1 MSFDEMR
8 EFTRRGAEHYG
19 IDPSLAFAMFEQESQ
34 WDPKAVSPAGAIG
47 VAQLMPETA
56 KGLGVNPHDTWE
68 NIDGGLRYLKQQLDK
83 YKDPSLALAA
93 YNAGPGAVDRA
104 KGIPQNAET
113 PGHVQKVMSRYNDIR
128 LQRFAA
134 GKEAPGEEQKAFD
147 ATRPI
152 DVLGSG
158 DAFTALLSGAGQPAA
173 DFYKFLGGMEAKWQQ
188 TGETAQSAQQ
198 KIQDLALTE
207 GGAGQLPLM
216 PSGKPSS
223 LVGAP
228 LLATDLSRKPRPTV
242 PAAYPAHELMAMDWP
257 TGAKDTAPS
266 VPLPPAEEQ
275 PFYKQGQ
282 KLQSMLD
289 AMRMPGPVGDI
300 LHSVGT
306 VGGIM
311 VGTHAL
317 SSPAAVAA
325 FATGTPGMEALYTI
339 APRAVETLFR
349 YGPAAT
355 AGAIIGQ
362 PPGYEAAREAGK
374 DPQESAEIAQWN
386 MLVGTSMAAP
396 VGQMLSKLDRFVGGG
411 LRKTLWEMAKSG
423 TSFASTMAFM
433 NSMNNVVA
441 KLNYDELRGVM
452 DGVLENVPKDYI
464 VGMLLF
470 GIGAAA
476 KRAVEGKAKAEGKPI
491 PPEVYE
497 FDERSQTWWE
507 QVSPYR
513 WIEAEAEPGLEIP
526 GQAEVT
532 SEVPK
537 VSEAKKTTPVDL
549 EKKLQKIEKRNYSAN
564 QVERTRKYY
573 KDNYDIDLEIQ
584 DSEVKG
590 KFRLVRKA
598 PVEVAPTPVE
608 PTELTL
614 EQELQQNH
622 EAAAE
627 EIPPEVLTAPEEP
640 MLTQEMRDALTAAR
654 EGKRAT
660 PEGLPLT
667 DAERASLRHGLD
679 LAAKWREEQAAK
691 RAKESE
697 DAATSVNRVDIGK
710 EGLTEAE
717 QTEIDDRV
725 VDAYEKTK
733 SYVQA
738 AKEVGLSIAETKARH
753 KYATGLTEKRPYDI
767 VEEKAQPT
775 ERTLE
780 TPTEPYTDVR
790 DALEKAGKVSG
801 AGRVEAPPTFA
812 SQKEARAWLL
822 ENKKE
827 GTIVPTG
834 GKFKILDVK
843 DASAYDLFSLSPNM
857 SSDPVWYSKLQEAV
871 VQDHANWPKRL
882 NGADALKRIE
892 KLVQG
897 GKAKKEELDDMLR
910 LTGLKARLEEMQG
923 ASRDDVLNEIMS
935 NGIEV
940 EERWIES
947 PKYKNT
953 SNYNLSGPRE
963 GYFELVLT
971 SPQAGELPSDPAH
984 FIEGKGKRQIGWV
997 RGNWRTDAEGRRIL
1011 FIEEVQSKRHQGEPD
1026 STAPF
1031 QKSWLRLISRRL
1043 LRYAAENNADAVA
1056 WTTGEQQAERW
1067 SLRQVADELLYDGT
1081 QLRGWKDGE
1090 PTFNRDINEKDLLD
1104 YVGKDLAKQLIA
1116 GGDTARQFNSL
1127 TAKLAIADA
1136 RLADANDQLN
1146 NASRVGGATSESQQL
1161 LLALRN
1167 AREKEADALRREI
1180 YFGPRETRVSVPEGY
1195 EFYSSKWP
1203 EKIYGF
1209 ARGGYEKSLLAT
1221 AMKEAM
1227 GQFKGKVGEV
1237 GSKRSAFDPALD
1249 QLYLDLMNTEDP
1261 AQRRILEQQIK
1272 DATKL
1277 PSTEMRLDEFSRQPS
1292 VTITPEAKAFWSKN
1306 PMALYSLSPNMI
1318 NPFNVKG
1325 IKDFFDRRLEAIGA
1339 PDEIKRAYLADDMGW
1354 LESWA
1359 AQTQWLVDKNPR
1371 LYPIFETTH
1380 NMIGRA
1386 GVGVQEAIQS
1396 WAERWIALKP
1406 ESKQRATDFEVD
1418 LDRKAEQL
1426 RKAEKSAYAERGIT
1440 ESRFVKTSAGNIR
1453 LNPKFHEQWYEK
1465 TRPLFK
1471 GTQEEFDLIFE
1482 HRKMYDK
1489 IAEVKWNMSRKYYKR
1504 GSNDLKRLREE
1515 VFLLQDYFPHQRD
1528 GEFALG
1534 GYVTDAEGN
1543 RSKVYDHAFD
1553 IPKALYAAQ
1562 KMGNKFE
1569 VRKTGDKAS
1578 YGTFK
1583 DKGAA
1588 ESAAK
1593 KLGSEYYAADTGI
1606 RAIEGFVRNV
1616 IMPKIANDPI
1626 LAQLQIPEGGWQ
1638 IERRESPYI
1647 QSLAN
1652 SPHTAMALQHITSRV
1667 SREIMKDKTKTPAEK
1682 AQLLGPYTKL
1692 WNEAI
1697 AETLRKGTLGG
1708 HWATRSGIHGYA
1720 VDDAGK
1726 VAHKYA
1732 TQFYRTLAKMETA
1745 TELTKLIKEVKGDR
1759 PNEAKWAARYM
1770 ERVLDPDYD
1779 LTGIV
1784 GGLRSLSYF
1793 SMINPIR
1800 FFGVNLTNGVVS
1812 GAQQI
1817 VADTGNV
1824 AWKYIPKAIWDATRW
1839 YMKKTKLPAEEE
1851 RMLKELHDNGVLR
1864 PQFLDAISR
1873 RLEADPEAKSLLW
1886 WKFKNVI
1893 TTPARSSEIISR
1905 LYTAL
1910 AAFRAA
1916 NDGLVSSERAKERF
1930 GSAITERVKGPM
1942 TDEQYQRNT
1951 RYAAKIVDDSH
1962 MIWGELNRPE
1972 IVTRGAVGKALGSAL
1987 IFRHYSQGLFHM
1999 WKSLYGEGG
2008 NRGYGR
2014 MAMAESLAAQML
2026 LGGTIAGG
2034 ILNGF
2039 YQAIFGTNMWDD
2051 ARKNIGS
2058 TATDLLEYGAPS
2070 LVGLS
2075 MHSSFDLEPP
2085 EAWDELFGVPASIVK
2100 NWSKAWKAA
2109 SVKDYQKAF
2118 EYTVPLKIAR
2128 DLSVAVRLGTEG
2140 LTTAGG
2146 SPVSAPGSSEPYKI
2160 SLPEAVGQAAGFSPM
2175 STTHLWEAQEATM
2188 SMEQRRQKAQDAW
2201 VTRYTNALR
2210 RGDQKEMTAVIDEAV
2225 AWNDKWISKGVPQLA
2240 VDIGPAI
2247 KQRVKPVQPSRKM
2260 RGLAREMQERALRM
2274 QQD

>member
-8 EFTRRGAEHYG
+8 EFTRRGAEYYG

-93 YNAGPGAVDRA
+93 YNAGPGAVDKA
-104 KGIPQNAET
+104 KGIPQNTET

-128 LQRFAA
+128 MQRFAA
-134 GKEAPGEEQKAFD
+134 GKEAPGEESKAFD
-147 ATRPI
+147 VTKPV
-152 DVLGSG
+152 DVLGTG
-158 DAFTALLSGAGQPAA
+158 DALTTLMSGGGQPAA

-228 LLATDLSRKPRPTV
+228 LLATDLAMKPRPTV
-242 PAAYPAHELMAMDWP
+242 PTAYPAHELMAMDWP
-257 TGAKDTAPS
+257 TSVKDTAPS

-282 KLQSMLD
+282 KIQSMLD

-311 VGTHAL
+311 VGTQAL
-317 SSPAAVAA
+317 SSPAVVATIA
-325 FATGTPGMEALYTI
+325 EGVPGMEALYAI
-339 APRAVETLFR
+339 APKAVETFFR
-349 YGPAAT
+349 YMPAAT
-355 AGAIIGQ
+355 AGAVIGQ
-362 PPGYEAAREAGK
+362 PSGYEAAREAGK

-396 VGQMLSKLDRFVGGG
+396 VGQMLSKLDRFAGGG

-423 TSFASTMAFM
+423 TSFAGTMAFM

-470 GIGAAA
+470 GLGAAA
-476 KRAVEGKAKAEGKPI
+476 KRAMEGKAKSEGKPT

-513 WIEAEAEPGLEIP
+513 WIEVEAEPGLEIP
-526 GQAEVT
+526 GQAEVAP
-532 SEVPK
+532 EVPK
-537 VSEAKKTTPVDL
+537 ISEAKKTTPADL
-549 EKKLQKIEKRNYSAN
+549 EKKLQKIEKRDYSAN

-573 KDNYDIDLEIQ
+573 KDNYGIDLEVQ

-590 KFRLVRKA
+590 KFRLVRKTPA
-598 PVEVAPTPVE
+598 ETAPTPVE

-654 EGKRAT
+654 EGKRT
-660 PEGLPLT
+660 VPEGLPLT

-834 GKFKILDVK
+834 GKFKILDMK
-843 DASAYDLFSLSPNM
+843 DASTYDLFSLSPNM

-871 VQDHANWPKRL
+871 AQDHANWPKRL

-971 SPQAGELPSDPAH
+971 SPQAGELPTDPSH

-997 RGNWRTDAEGRRIL
+997 RGNWRTDAEGKRIL
-1011 FIEEVQSKRHQGEPD
+1011 FIEEVQSKRHQEGREKGYKQGLPILNFANWLAEKGIFTTLEERVRMFRERTSPEFLQWQTEHEEAFRDASKIPD
-1026 STAPF
+1026 APF
-1031 QKSWLRLISRRL
+1031 RQSWARLISRRL
-1043 LRYAAENNADAVA
+1043 LRYAAENNADAIA

-1067 SLRQVADELLYDGT
+1067 SLRQVADGLKVSDSASQPGKIKLKT
-1081 QLRGWKDGE
+1081 RKDGE
-1090 PTFNRDINEKDLLD
+1090 IKSHFIEPSKLPD
-1104 YVGKDLAKQLIA
+1104 YVSKEMAEK
-1116 GGDTARQFNSL
+1116 L
-1127 TAKLAIADA
+1127 TTNKGQWVD
-1136 RLADANDQLN
+1136 
-1146 NASRVGGATSESQQL
+1146 
-1161 LLALRN
+1161 
-1167 AREKEADALRREI
+1167 
-1180 YFGPRETRVSVPEGY
+1180 VPEGY

-1237 GSKRSAFDPALD
+1237 QSPA
-1249 QLYLDLMNTEDP
+1249 TEELAKFP
-1261 AQRRILEQQIK
+1261 
-1272 DATKL
+1272 
-1277 PSTEMRLDEFSRQPS
+1277 DELRASFSRQPS

-1306 PMALYSLSPNMI
+1306 PMALYSLSPNML

-1426 RKAEKSAYAERGIT
+1426 RKAGKAAYEERGIT

-1465 TRPLFK
+1465 TRPLFN

-1489 IAEVKWNMSRKYYKR
+1489 IAEAKWNMSRKYYKR

-1588 ESAAK
+1588 EGAAK
-1593 KLGSEYYAADTGI
+1593 KLGPEYYASDTGI

-1616 IMPKIANDPI
+1616 IMPRIANDPI

-1652 SPHTAMALQHITSRV
+1652 NPHTAMALQHITSRV

-1886 WKFKNVI
+1886 WKFKNTI

-1942 TDEQYQRNT
+1942 TDEQYKRNT

>member
-1 MSFDEMR
+1 MAELSDYI
-8 EFTRRGAEHYG
+8 EFVRAGAKHYG
-19 IDPSLAFAMFEQESQ
+19 IEPDLAFAMFEQESQ
-34 WDPKAVSPAGAIG
+34 WDPKAVGSSGEIG

-93 YNAGPGAVDRA
+93 YNAGPGAVDKA

-113 PGHVQKVMSRYNDIR
+113 PGHVQKVMSRYNDICM
-128 LQRFAA
+128 QRFAA
-134 GKEAPGEEQKAFD
+134 GKEAPGEESKAFD
-147 ATRPI
+147 VTKPV
-152 DVLGSG
+152 DVLGTG
-158 DAFTALLSGAGQPAA
+158 DALTTLMSGAGQPAA
-173 DFYKFLGGMEAKWQQ
+173 DFYKFLGGIEAKWQQ
-188 TGETAQSAQQ
+188 TGEMAQSAQQ

-228 LLATDLSRKPRPTV
+228 LLATDLAMKPRPTV

-257 TGAKDTAPS
+257 EQPKMITGRTLEEPL
-266 VPLPPAEEQ
+266 LPPAEEQ
-275 PFYKQGQ
+275 PYYKQGQ
-282 KLQSMLD
+282 KIQSMLD

-300 LHSVGT
+300 LHSAGT

-311 VGTHAL
+311 VGTQAL
-317 SSPAAVAA
+317 SSPAAVATIA
-325 FATGTPGMEALYTI
+325 SGTPGMEALYAI
-339 APRAVETLFR
+339 APKAVETFFR
-349 YGPAAT
+349 YMPAAT

-362 PPGYEAAREAGK
+362 APGYEAAREAGK

-396 VGQMLSKLDRFVGGG
+396 VGQMLSKLDRFAGGG

-423 TSFASTMAFM
+423 TSFAGTMAFM

-452 DGVLENVPKDYI
+452 QGVLENVPKDFA
-464 VGMLLF
+464 VGALLF
-470 GIGAAA
+470 GLGRAA
-476 KRAVEGKAKAEGKPI
+476 KRTMEGKAKEDGKPV

-497 FDERSQTWWE
+497 FDERSKTWWE
-507 QVSPYR
+507 QVSPER

-526 GQAEVT
+526 GQDEVA
-532 SEVPK
+532 SEV
-537 VSEAKKTTPVDL
+537 AKTPVAKAVTPTDL
-549 EKKLQKIEKRNYSAN
+549 EKKLQKIEKRDYSAN

-573 KDNYDIDLEIQ
+573 KDNYGIDLEVQ

-598 PVEVAPTPVE
+598 PVEVASTPTE

-627 EIPPEVLTAPEEP
+627 EIPPDVLTAPEEP

-654 EGKRAT
+654 EGKRAA

-697 DAATSVNRVDIGK
+697 DAASIIPAEQFFHGNPNPNLRSSADMPKGHRGYFVTTSPQVAQKFTSDKGRVYEVTIDKDSLFDARNPEDLARFQAEWRRKGYTWSPSELSLRRGNHATYEDYQVQSTLEELGYKGNWQIEDGADVYRVFSRKQIRTLTPYDATSVNRVDIGK

-717 QTEIDDRV
+717 QTEIDDKV

-738 AKEVGLSIAETKARH
+738 AKKVGLSIAETKARH

-780 TPTEPYTDVR
+780 TPTEPYTDVS

-801 AGRVEAPPTFA
+801 AKRVEAPPTFA
-812 SQKEARAWLL
+812 SQKEARTWLL

-827 GTIVPTG
+827 GTIASTG
-834 GKFKILDVK
+834 AKFKILDLK

-857 SSDPVWYSKLQEAV
+857 
-871 VQDHANWPKRL
+871 L
-882 NGADALKRIE
+882 NP
-892 KLVQG
+892 
-897 GKAKKEELDDMLR
+897 
-910 LTGLKARLEEMQG
+910 
-923 ASRDDVLNEIMS
+923 S
-935 NGIEV
+935 N
-940 EERWIES
+940 
-947 PKYKNT
+947 
-953 SNYNLSGPRE
+953 
-963 GYFELVLT
+963 
-971 SPQAGELPSDPAH
+971 
-984 FIEGKGKRQIGWV
+984 V
-997 RGNWRTDAEGRRIL
+997 R
-1011 FIEEVQSKRHQGEPD
+1011 
-1026 STAPF
+1026 
-1031 QKSWLRLISRRL
+1031 
-1043 LRYAAENNADAVA
+1043 
-1056 WTTGEQQAERW
+1056 
-1067 SLRQVADELLYDGT
+1067 
-1081 QLRGWKDGE
+1081 
-1090 PTFNRDINEKDLLD
+1090 
-1104 YVGKDLAKQLIA
+1104 
-1116 GGDTARQFNSL
+1116 
-1127 TAKLAIADA
+1127 
-1136 RLADANDQLN
+1136 
-1146 NASRVGGATSESQQL
+1146 
-1161 LLALRN
+1161 
-1167 AREKEADALRREI
+1167 
-1180 YFGPRETRVSVPEGY
+1180 
-1195 EFYSSKWP
+1195 
-1203 EKIYGF
+1203 
-1209 ARGGYEKSLLAT
+1209 
-1221 AMKEAM
+1221 
-1227 GQFKGKVGEV
+1227 
-1237 GSKRSAFDPALD
+1237 
-1249 QLYLDLMNTEDP
+1249 
-1261 AQRRILEQQIK
+1261 
-1272 DATKL
+1272 
-1277 PSTEMRLDEFSRQPS
+1277 
-1292 VTITPEAKAFWSKN
+1292 
-1306 PMALYSLSPNMI
+1306 
-1318 NPFNVKG
+1318 G

-1339 PDEIKRAYLADDMGW
+1339 PDEIKRAYLADDMGNI
-1354 LESWA
+1354 ESWA

-1418 LDRKAEQL
+1418 LDRKAEQF
-1426 RKAEKSAYAERGIT
+1426 RKAGKAAYEDRGIT

-1465 TRPLFK
+1465 TRPLFS

-1489 IAEVKWNMSRKYYKR
+1489 IAEAKWNMSRKYYKR

-1569 VRKTGDKAS
+1569 VRKTDDKAS

-1593 KLGSEYYAADTGI
+1593 KLGPEYYASDTGI

-1616 IMPKIANDPI
+1616 IMPRIANDPI

-1652 SPHTAMALQHITSRV
+1652 NPHTAMALQYVTSRV

-1779 LTGIV
+1779 LVGIV

-1886 WKFKNVI
+1886 WKIKNVI

-1942 TDEQYQRNT
+1942 TDEQYQRNI

-2008 NRGYGR
+2008 NRGYGK

-2051 ARKNIGS
+2051 ARKYIGS

-2070 LVGLS
+2070 LVGLN

-2128 DLSVAVRLGTEG
+2128 DLSVAIRLGTEG

-2188 SMEQRRQKAQDAW
+2188 SMEQRRQNAQDAW

-2210 RGDQKEMTAVIDEAV
+2210 RGDQKEMTSVIDEAV

-2247 KQRVKPVQPSRKM
+2247 KQRMKPVQPSRKM

>member
-1 MSFDEMR
+1 
-8 EFTRRGAEHYG
+8 
-19 IDPSLAFAMFEQESQ
+19 
-34 WDPKAVSPAGAIG
+34 
-47 VAQLMPETA
+47 
-56 KGLGVNPHDTWE
+56 
-68 NIDGGLRYLKQQLDK
+68 
-83 YKDPSLALAA
+83 
-93 YNAGPGAVDRA
+93 
-104 KGIPQNAET
+104 
-113 PGHVQKVMSRYNDIR
+113 
-128 LQRFAA
+128 
-134 GKEAPGEEQKAFD
+134 
-147 ATRPI
+147 
-152 DVLGSG
+152 
-158 DAFTALLSGAGQPAA
+158 
-173 DFYKFLGGMEAKWQQ
+173 
-188 TGETAQSAQQ
+188 
-198 KIQDLALTE
+198 
-207 GGAGQLPLM
+207 
-216 PSGKPSS
+216 
-223 LVGAP
+223 
-228 LLATDLSRKPRPTV
+228 
-242 PAAYPAHELMAMDWP
+242 
-257 TGAKDTAPS
+257 
-266 VPLPPAEEQ
+266 
-275 PFYKQGQ
+275 
-282 KLQSMLD
+282 
-289 AMRMPGPVGDI
+289 
-300 LHSVGT
+300 
-306 VGGIM
+306 
-311 VGTHAL
+311 
-317 SSPAAVAA
+317 
-325 FATGTPGMEALYTI
+325 
-339 APRAVETLFR
+339 
-349 YGPAAT
+349 
-355 AGAIIGQ
+355 
-362 PPGYEAAREAGK
+362 
-374 DPQESAEIAQWN
+374 
-386 MLVGTSMAAP
+386 
-396 VGQMLSKLDRFVGGG
+396 
-411 LRKTLWEMAKSG
+411 
-423 TSFASTMAFM
+423 
-433 NSMNNVVA
+433 
-441 KLNYDELRGVM
+441 
-452 DGVLENVPKDYI
+452 
-464 VGMLLF
+464 
-470 GIGAAA
+470 
-476 KRAVEGKAKAEGKPI
+476 
-491 PPEVYE
+491 
-497 FDERSQTWWE
+497 
-507 QVSPYR
+507 
-513 WIEAEAEPGLEIP
+513 
-526 GQAEVT
+526 
-532 SEVPK
+532 
-537 VSEAKKTTPVDL
+537 
-549 EKKLQKIEKRNYSAN
+549 
-564 QVERTRKYY
+564 
-573 KDNYDIDLEIQ
+573 
-584 DSEVKG
+584 
-590 KFRLVRKA
+590 
-598 PVEVAPTPVE
+598 
-608 PTELTL
+608 
-614 EQELQQNH
+614 
-622 EAAAE
+622 
-627 EIPPEVLTAPEEP
+627 
-640 MLTQEMRDALTAAR
+640 
-654 EGKRAT
+654 
-660 PEGLPLT
+660 
-667 DAERASLRHGLD
+667 
-679 LAAKWREEQAAK
+679 
-691 RAKESE
+691 
-697 DAATSVNRVDIGK
+697 
-710 EGLTEAE
+710 
-717 QTEIDDRV
+717 
-725 VDAYEKTK
+725 
-733 SYVQA
+733 
-738 AKEVGLSIAETKARH
+738 
-753 KYATGLTEKRPYDI
+753 
-767 VEEKAQPT
+767 
-775 ERTLE
+775 
-780 TPTEPYTDVR
+780 
-790 DALEKAGKVSG
+790 
-801 AGRVEAPPTFA
+801 
-812 SQKEARAWLL
+812 
-822 ENKKE
+822 
-827 GTIVPTG
+827 
-834 GKFKILDVK
+834 
-843 DASAYDLFSLSPNM
+843 
-857 SSDPVWYSKLQEAV
+857 
-871 VQDHANWPKRL
+871 
-882 NGADALKRIE
+882 
-892 KLVQG
+892 
-897 GKAKKEELDDMLR
+897 
-910 LTGLKARLEEMQG
+910 
-923 ASRDDVLNEIMS
+923 
-935 NGIEV
+935 
-940 EERWIES
+940 
-947 PKYKNT
+947 
-953 SNYNLSGPRE
+953 
-963 GYFELVLT
+963 
-971 SPQAGELPSDPAH
+971 
-984 FIEGKGKRQIGWV
+984 
-997 RGNWRTDAEGRRIL
+997 
-1011 FIEEVQSKRHQGEPD
+1011 
-1026 STAPF
+1026 
-1031 QKSWLRLISRRL
+1031 
-1043 LRYAAENNADAVA
+1043 
-1056 WTTGEQQAERW
+1056 
-1067 SLRQVADELLYDGT
+1067 
-1081 QLRGWKDGE
+1081 
-1090 PTFNRDINEKDLLD
+1090 
-1104 YVGKDLAKQLIA
+1104 
-1116 GGDTARQFNSL
+1116 
-1127 TAKLAIADA
+1127 
-1136 RLADANDQLN
+1136 
-1146 NASRVGGATSESQQL
+1146 
-1161 LLALRN
+1161 
-1167 AREKEADALRREI
+1167 
-1180 YFGPRETRVSVPEGY
+1180 
-1195 EFYSSKWP
+1195 
-1203 EKIYGF
+1203 
-1209 ARGGYEKSLLAT
+1209 
-1221 AMKEAM
+1221 M

-1354 LESWA
+1354 FESWA

-1426 RKAEKSAYAERGIT
+1426 RKAGKAAYEERGIT

-1465 TRPLFK
+1465 TRPLFN

-1593 KLGSEYYAADTGI
+1593 KLGPEYYASDTGI

-1616 IMPKIANDPI
+1616 IMPRIANDPI

-1652 SPHTAMALQHITSRV
+1652 NPHTAMALQHITSRV

-1779 LTGIV
+1779 LVGIV
-1784 GGLRSLSYF
+1784 GGIRSF
-1793 SMINPIR
+1793 SFFSFINPMR

-1886 WKFKNVI
+1886 WKIKNVI

-1930 GSAITERVKGPM
+1930 GSAISERVKGPM

-2070 LVGLS
+2070 LAGLS

-2128 DLSVAVRLGTEG
+2128 DLSVAIRLGTEG

-2201 VTRYTNALR
+2201 VTRYTNAMR

>member
-56 KGLGVNPHDTWE
+56 KDLGVNPHDTWE

-93 YNAGPGAVDRA
+93 YNAGPGAVDKA
-104 KGIPQNAET
+104 KGIPQNTET

-134 GKEAPGEEQKAFD
+134 GKEVPGEEQKAFD

-198 KIQDLALTE
+198 KLQDLALTE

-228 LLATDLSRKPRPTV
+228 LLATDLAMKPRPTV

-282 KLQSMLD
+282 KIQSMLD

-317 SSPAAVAA
+317 SSPAAVATIA
-325 FATGTPGMEALYTI
+325 SGVPGMEALYAI

-355 AGAIIGQ
+355 AGAIISQ
-362 PPGYEAAREAGK
+362 PSGYEAARDAGK

-396 VGQMLSKLDRFVGGG
+396 VGQMLSKLDRFAGGG

-470 GIGAAA
+470 GLGAAA
-476 KRAVEGKAKAEGKPI
+476 KRAMEGKAKAEGKPI

-507 QVSPYR
+507 QVSPHR
-513 WIEAEAEPGLEIP
+513 WIEVEAEPGLEIP
-526 GQAEVT
+526 GKAEIAP
-532 SEVPK
+532 EVPK
-537 VSEAKKTTPVDL
+537 APEVKKTTPVDL
-549 EKKLQKIEKRNYSAN
+549 EKKLQKIEKRDYSAN

-573 KDNYDIDLEIQ
+573 KDNYDIDLEVQ

-834 GKFKILDVK
+834 GKFKILDMK
-843 DASAYDLFSLSPNM
+843 DASTYDLFSLSPNM

-882 NGADALKRIE
+882 NGADALKRID

-897 GKAKKEELDDMLR
+897 GKAKKEEFDDMLR

-1067 SLRQVADELLYDGT
+1067 SLRQVADELVYCTATEMLDGY
-1081 QLRGWKDGE
+1081 RNGEHAWERYIAKDE
-1090 PTFNRDINEKDLLD
+1090 LPQ
-1104 YVGKDLAKQLIA
+1104 YVGKELA
-1116 GGDTARQFNSL
+1116 
-1127 TAKLAIADA
+1127 
-1136 RLADANDQLN
+1136 
-1146 NASRVGGATSESQQL
+1146 QQL
-1161 LLALRN
+1161 TKPRGS
-1167 AREKEADALRREI
+1167 I
-1180 YFGPRETRVSVPEGY
+1180 YDKPIDSWSQPLPRVQVPEGY
-1195 EFYSSKWP
+1195 DFYSSKWP

-1209 ARGGYEKSLLAT
+1209 ARSGYEKSLLAT

-1227 GQFKGKVGEV
+1227 GQFKGKVGETRKFNDV
-1237 GSKRSAFDPALD
+1237 SPELAAV
-1249 QLYLDLMNTEDP
+1249 
-1261 AQRRILEQQIK
+1261 
-1272 DATKL
+1272 L
-1277 PSTEMRLDEFSRQPS
+1277 PSGTLPGESTFLREFSRQPS

-1306 PMALYSLSPNMI
+1306 PMALYTLSPNML

-1339 PDEIKRAYLADDMGW
+1339 PDEIKRAYLADDMGNI
-1354 LESWA
+1354 ESWA

-1386 GVGVQEAIQS
+1386 GVGVQDAIQS

-1418 LDRKAEQL
+1418 LDRKAEQF
-1426 RKAEKSAYAERGIT
+1426 RKAGKAAYEDRGIT
-1440 ESRFVKTSAGNIR
+1440 ESRFVRTSAGNIR

-1489 IAEVKWNMSRKYYKR
+1489 IAEAKWNMSRKYYKR

-1588 ESAAK
+1588 EGAAK
-1593 KLGSEYYAADTGI
+1593 KLGPEYYASDTGI

-1616 IMPKIANDPI
+1616 IMPRIANDPI

-1652 SPHTAMALQHITSRV
+1652 NPHTAMALQHITSRV

-1886 WKFKNVI
+1886 WKFKNTI

-1942 TDEQYQRNT
+1942 TDEQYKRNT

-2146 SPVSAPGSSEPYKI
+2146 SPVSAPGSSEPYNI